1 MIDKKKKRVLLE
13 WSCKARLLASY
24 VKENTIQ
31 ELNNDPQRNRI
42 VKPSPVIRK
51 GENQRRF
58 KKKKTPQIY
67 RCSVGERERH
77 KQPNSQETKEKRK
90 KKKEVQQQRN
100 NSVRLHRRKKKKN
113 G

>member
-42 VKPSPVIRK
+42 VKPLPSF
-51 GENQRRF
+51 E
-58 KKKKTPQIY
+58 
-67 RCSVGERERH
+67 
-77 KQPNSQETKEKRK
+77 KEKTK
-90 KKKEVQQQRN
+90 
-100 NSVRLHRRKKKKN
+100 
-113 G
+113 GD